1 MGLSQMKDIN
11 HYRKLIKRYENDLK
25 SLNWD
30 DPYTFGYYLYIKWCI
45 QYFESELYKLGVR

>member
-1 MGLSQMKDIN
+1 MKDIN

-25 SLNWD
+25 SLDWD